1 MSYLR
6 WSVLLFALATA
17 LVLFTFGDYG
27 VTWDESFHVRYGD
40 GVLEYITSGFTDRE
54 AYRYLDLQ
62 YYGAA
67 FDLMCAV
74 GTRLSPLALYDT
86 RHLLNAFVALV
97 GVLGCWFLARELG
110 GVRTAFIAALLLML
124 TPRWW
129 GHGFNNPK
137 DIPFAVG
144 YVWSTYGLVRLLP
157 VLPRVPNSLALKTGL
172 AIGMTLAIRVGGL
185 MLFGYLGL
193 VMLLSFP
200 KKLADVK
207 ALSLGAAKIVA
218 TGWLVM
224 LAFWPWAQ
232 TRPLSAPFEAFEV
245 MSNFTWRGTV
255 LFAGSEI
262 HSTQIPASYVSRWLL
277 ITLPEILLIG
287 LALALVYAL
296 WEGRAYV
303 LVLFAA
309 LFPIV
314 YIAIQR
320 PIIYD
325 GMRHVLFVV
334 PLFSCLAARALEL
347 TYERLLAWRPAAA
360 RFSLALAG
368 VYLVYLGAIMVRLHP
383 NEYVY
388 FNAFVGGLSG
398 AHGRYETDYWGNSNR
413 EAVRLLVEHIESES
427 EAPPPYRVFVC
438 SYPPSVTNFFPNYLS
453 RTREEEDAD
462 FLVGTTRWGCH
473 RSMDGEELAV
483 VERLGTP
490 LSYVLDRRHLV
501 KPRRRF

>member
-1 MSYLR
+1 MNPST
-6 WSVLLFALATA
+6 SATA
-17 LVLFTFGDYG
+17 TVF
-27 VTWDESFHVRYGD
+27 S
-40 GVLEYITSGFTDRE
+40 EYIASGFADRE

-67 FDLMCAV
+67 FDLLCAV

-97 GVLGCWFLARELG
+97 GALGCWFLAREIG
-110 GVRTAFIAALLLML
+110 GTRTALIAVIVLML

-137 DIPFAVG
+137 DIPFAAG
-144 YVWSTYGLVRLLP
+144 YVWSMVGLVRLLP
-157 VLPRVPNSLALKTGL
+157 VLPRVPNRLALATGL

-185 MLFGYLGL
+185 MLFGYLGMA
-193 VMLLSFP
+193 MLLSFP
-200 KKLADVK
+200 KTLADVR
-207 ALSLGAAKIVA
+207 ALAIAAAKIVA
-218 TGWLVM
+218 TAWLVM

-232 TRPLSAPFEAFEV
+232 TRPLLAPFEAFEI

-262 HSTQIPASYVSRWLL
+262 HATQIPASYLSRWLL
-277 ITLPEILLIG
+277 ITLPEIVLVG
-287 LALALVYAL
+287 LALALVVAL
-296 WEGRAYV
+296 WEGKRYG
-303 LVLFAA
+303 LVLFASI
-309 LFPIV
+309 FPIA
-314 YIAIQR
+314 YIALQR
-320 PIIYD
+320 PVVYD

-334 PLFSCLAARALEL
+334 PLFACLAARSLEL
-347 TYERLLAWRPAAA
+347 TYERLRGWRPAVA
-360 RFSLALAG
+360 RLGLACVG
-368 VYLVYLGAIMVRLHP
+368 VYLVYHVAIMVRLHP

-388 FNAFVGGLSG
+388 FNALVGGLPG
-398 AHGRYETDYWGNSNR
+398 AYGRYETDYWGNSNR

-427 EAPPPYRVFVC
+427 ETVPPYRVFVC
-438 SYPPSVTNFFPNYLS
+438 SYPPTATTFFPNYLS

-462 FLVGTTRWGCH
+462 FLVGTTRWRCH
-473 RSMDGEELAV
+473 QSMEGKEINV

-501 KPRRRF
+501 KPRQRF

>member
-262 HSTQIPASYVSRWLL
+262 HSTQISRELCFSVAFDHATGDSPDRSRARARVCAL
-277 ITLPEILLIG
+277 GGQGLRTRSVRSALPNRLHRDPKAHHLRRDAARVVRRAAIFLSCGSRSRAHLR
-287 LALALVYAL
+287 ALVSVAPC
-296 WEGRAYV
+296 GG
-303 LVLFAA
+303 
-309 LFPIV
+309 PI
-314 YIAIQR
+314 
-320 PIIYD
+320 
-325 GMRHVLFVV
+325 
-334 PLFSCLAARALEL
+334 
-347 TYERLLAWRPAAA
+347 
-360 RFSLALAG
+360 
-368 VYLVYLGAIMVRLHP
+368 
-383 NEYVY
+383 
-388 FNAFVGGLSG
+388 
-398 AHGRYETDYWGNSNR
+398 
-413 EAVRLLVEHIESES
+413 
-427 EAPPPYRVFVC
+427 
-438 SYPPSVTNFFPNYLS
+438 
-453 RTREEEDAD
+453 
-462 FLVGTTRWGCH
+462 
-473 RSMDGEELAV
+473 
-483 VERLGTP
+483 
-490 LSYVLDRRHLV
+490 
-501 KPRRRF
+501 

>member
-6 WSVLLFALATA
+6 WSVLLFAVATA

-67 FDLMCAV
+67 FDLVCAV

-110 GVRTAFIAALLLML
+110 GVRTAFIAALVLML

-144 YVWSTYGLVRLLP
+144 YVWSTYCLVRLLP

-193 VMLLSFP
+193 AVLLSFP
-200 KKLADVK
+200 KTLADIK

-218 TGWLVM
+218 TAWLVM

-232 TRPLSAPFEAFEV
+232 TRPLRAPFEAFEV

-262 HSTQIPASYVSRWLL
+262 HSTQIPAIIFLICRPQGTSTSRYS
-277 ITLPEILLIG
+277 LPRVKTTHAIFIFQHSCQSGVGRRHHLHPDGARLRLPG
-287 LALALVYAL
+287 GGYRLVFAPGARLALV
-296 WEGRAYV
+296 
-303 LVLFAA
+303 
-309 LFPIV
+309 
-314 YIAIQR
+314 Q
-320 PIIYD
+320 
-325 GMRHVLFVV
+325 HVGDDFLRGGCER
-334 PLFSCLAARALEL
+334 SCGTL
-347 TYERLLAWRPAAA
+347 RLSRD
-360 RFSLALAG
+360 FQHGS
-368 VYLVYLGAIMVRLHP
+368 
-383 NEYVY
+383 
-388 FNAFVGGLSG
+388 GLS
-398 AHGRYETDYWGNSNR
+398 
-413 EAVRLLVEHIESES
+413 V
-427 EAPPPYRVFVC
+427 
-438 SYPPSVTNFFPNYLS
+438 
-453 RTREEEDAD
+453 
-462 FLVGTTRWGCH
+462 H
-473 RSMDGEELAV
+473 RRGFYHPTA
-483 VERLGTP
+483 
-490 LSYVLDRRHLV
+490 
-501 KPRRRF
+501 